1 MDYGLQ
7 KWISLRNKFPLL
19 DLIFKT
25 IQDYKSIP
33 HKGIIADTSVRHMAR
48 RISNQDENDQNKM
61 INNYLEE
68 VKKNLLLNITH
79 YAKSDSS
86 IHSEISDDTHE
97 AQSYESERPISE
109 DTLKKAEDFLSKLKD
124 KI

>member
-1 MDYGLQ
+1 MTAVVTNSEYSH
-7 KWISLRNKFPLL
+7 ISQNRL

-25 IQDYKSIP
+25 IQDYKSIS

-48 RISNQDENDQNKM
+48 RISNQDEDDQNKM

-79 YAKSDSS
+79 YEKSNSFMR
-86 IHSEISDDTHE
+86 SETSDDTHK
-97 AQSYESERPISE
+97 AQSYES
-109 DTLKKAEDFLSKLKD
+109 
-124 KI
+124 